1 MVSTAP
7 PAPMVT
13 VSTVQ
18 LEKTV
23 TDALRTRALKACS
36 ALLGGNDN
44 PPTSLKNSAAMPPD
58 GPPSVL
64 PSPPDTIPPKCAV
77 GFSMATPRVS
87 PSCASVRAEATA
99 ATTPPAVPPYTTTA
113 NESGLPSVGHGSGGQ
128 GAPRDPP
135 DVDGNKVAAVGSR
148 VATTTVVIHATQSS
162 TATAAAT
169 PRAPHR
175 PSMPLGRNNIIGEKP
190 MHDATRSRDRESR
203 AVHVGC
209 AQQLCAKMINQQ
221 ELAPTQAQTLQ
232 LQLHV
237 RELPFGQCVD
247 WSLEVKVVCTGA
259 AVACT
264 YTIFRFRLQYRPHCA
279 RS

>member
-128 GAPRDPP
+128 GALRGPP
-135 DVDGNKVAAVGSR
+135 AVDVDGNKVAAVGSR
-148 VATTTVVIHATQSS
+148 VATTPVVIHATQSS

-169 PRAPHR
+169 SRALHR
-175 PSMPLGRNNIIGEKP
+175 PSMPLGRNNIIAENLTHARRDS
-190 MHDATRSRDRESR
+190 HDQALR

-247 WSLEVKVVCTGA
+247 WSLEVKVVCTYELA
-259 AVACT
+259 QHFSFSITVST
-264 YTIFRFRLQYRPHCA
+264 PLRQKLM
-279 RS
+279 